1 MVVMSGDVGCW
12 CALYSS
18 RGVCVERYV
27 IGVRECFGNQF
38 TTMVICV

>member
-1 MVVMSGDVGCW
+1 MGRWLLVFVVWYSG
-12 CALYSS
+12 